1 MKSAIR
7 RVLTSRYFYM
17 PAAGLLLYTLIGFIF
32 APLIVRWVVP
42 KYARDS
48 LNCQAALS
56 EVRMNPFLLTFE
68 ARGFELKQAEGS
80 PLVSFE
86 RFFADMELKSLFRW
100 AAIFRELSLEKPTVH
115 AIVEADGGLN
125 LRALIPPAQEPPEP
139 EKPDSGPFR
148 MLIENIAVLGGKVVV
163 IDRRQSQPAELIVE
177 MFDLCLKDL
186 STLQDRNG
194 TYALTTSTPLGEK
207 FEWQGAIA
215 LAPFR
220 SSGKIA
226 VEGLKT
232 ATLWE
237 FVRDALNIES
247 PGGIIDVTTEYRFD
261 VSGSTTQFL
270 LESARL
276 ALSDLSLKLVDAPGP
291 FLAWDRFELD
301 VPRVDLVEKDLQIKK
316 VLLDGCALDLRLDPA
331 GRMNLRQIAREIP
344 AKPEQEATPAPES
357 RAEPPPEEPNAPAEA
372 GPPFKMMAEA
382 VEIKGMS
389 IAFEDASPTTP
400 SKGGCS
406 SIDLHFSASMG
417 TVAEEADTAVDG
429 EPNEKRS
436 TPPGFAVD
444 GLGFS
449 LADLYLKGAG
459 LDKPIIEV
467 KKLELDVPHLNL
479 MDKTVQLTKLLVDG
493 GAVDVRMDSSGLTNL
508 ERIAREVARGQ
519 SGEKRSEPSEVAAGE
534 STPDEVAG
542 SDDRPFN
549 IDAESIEIKGV
560 AFDFNDSSRAAP
572 LEARCSEVGL
582 HLKASIQA
590 GGAEPR
596 GTISGISSEIKEIQV
611 SDAQSPEPLF
621 RTGRL
626 TIEGGECNLGA
637 RSIVVPRI
645 ALSDGH
651 LDVSRDAEGRIN
663 WLRLVAAK
671 DEARESAASGGPAE
685 SKPSWDFLVKSIELE
700 GFRSRLSDLGARPD
714 QSLFDVQGFS
724 ARISDLD
731 GKSPMGFAVDFQV
744 EQGGRVS
751 LSGRVDPKVPSV
763 EARVNVADFALTPLQ
778 PYLEPYVTLVMRSAA
793 VSTEGRLAYGVP
805 GGAAGLVYDG
815 SFKLSKLNLTEAGS
829 EQTYLGLGAL
839 QAPKLNLTLQ
849 PDRFEAGDVK
859 LSGLVGELIIA
870 EDGTVNLTR
879 VLKQQEGGEKPP
891 AAPPRKPGEEKEG
904 FPFRVG
910 RIQVEDGN
918 VLFADLSLMPKFN
931 VRIHQL
937 KGVVTGLSSSRD
949 SRARIQLE
957 GRVDRFGLARING
970 VIQLY
975 DFQRSTEI
983 DMVFRNVEMTALT
996 PYSGKF
1002 AGRQIK
1008 SGRLSTDFKYRIQ
1021 NRKLVGDNKIILDNL
1036 VLGDR
1041 VDSPDAVNLP
1051 LDLAI
1056 ALLKDSNGR
1065 IDIGLPVTGD
1075 LDNPEFSIGPL
1086 IWKAL
1091 VGFLTRAVT
1100 APFRAL
1106 GSMFGGQGEELNAVD
1121 FDPGS
1126 KEIPPPEREK
1136 LQKLAEALLKRP
1148 QLALVLQGRYSPEA
1162 DGTEL
1167 RDLSV
1172 RRTVAARLGSELK
1185 PEEDPG
1191 PLDLT
1196 DSRVR
1201 KQLEA
1206 LFEERFGEQ
1215 ALRELDRNIKS
1226 GAVQPRMPE
1235 VRQPDETK
1243 GRKKGFLSRMAN
1255 NLKLYKVVPG
1265 GKSPEEA
1272 ALWSGELYLR
1282 LVESEPMP
1290 EEVLIKLADDR
1301 ARAIAAE
1308 LESEGK
1314 VPGDRVRIE
1323 KPEALTDDAAPGV
1336 KLSLGAL

>member
-1 MKSAIR
+1 
-7 RVLTSRYFYM
+7 M
-17 PAAGLLLYTLIGFIF
+17 PAAGLLLYTLIGFIV
-32 APLIVRWVVP
+32 APLIVRWAVP

-48 LNCQAALS
+48 LKCQAVLS

-86 RFFADMELKSLFRW
+86 RFFADMELISLFRW
-100 AAIFRELSLEKPTVH
+100 AAIFRELSLEEPIVH

-125 LRALIPPAQEPPEP
+125 LRALIPPDQEPREP
-139 EKPDSGPFR
+139 EEPDSGPFR
-148 MLIENIAVLGGKVVV
+148 MLIENISVLGGKVVV
-163 IDRRQSQPAELIVE
+163 IDRRQSEPAEFVVE

-186 STLQDRNG
+186 STLQDRDG
-194 TYALTTSTPLGEK
+194 TYAFTTSTPLGEK

-215 LAPFR
+215 LAPLR
-220 SSGKIA
+220 SSGKITI
-226 VEGLKT
+226 EGLQT
-232 ATLWE
+232 ATLWG
-237 FVRDALNIES
+237 FIRDALNLES
-247 PGGIIDVTTEYRFD
+247 PGGVLDVTTEYRLD
-261 VSGSTTQFL
+261 VSGSATRFV
-270 LESARL
+270 LEESRL
-276 ALSDLSLKLVDAPGP
+276 ALSGLSLRLVDAPGP
-291 FLAWDRFELD
+291 FLAWDRLELD
-301 VPRVDLVEKDLQIKK
+301 MPRVDLMEKELHIKR
-316 VLLDGCALDLRLDPA
+316 VLLEGCALDVRLDPA
-331 GRMNLRQIAREIP
+331 GRVNLQQIARGIP
-344 AKPEQEATPAPES
+344 AKPEQEDTPPPES
-357 RAEPPPEEPNAPAEA
+357 RAEPPEEPDAPSEA

-382 VEIKGMS
+382 FEIKGMS

-406 SIDLHFSASMG
+406 IIDLHFSASMG
-417 TVAEEADTAVDG
+417 MAEDGQDTAVEG
-429 EPNEKRS
+429 EPDEKRS
-436 TPPGFAVD
+436 TPSGFAVR

-459 LDKPIIEV
+459 LDKPIIDL
-467 KKLELDVPHLNL
+467 KKLELDMPRVSPAE
-479 MDKTVQLTKLLVDG
+479 KTVQLARVLVDG
-493 GAVDVRMDSSGLTNL
+493 GAVDIRIDSSGLTNL
-508 ERIAREVARGQ
+508 ERIAREVTRGQ
-519 SGEKRSEPSEVAAGE
+519 SGEKRSGPSDITAEPST
-534 STPDEVAG
+534 SDEVAG

-549 IDAESIEIKGV
+549 IDAESIEIRGI
-560 AFDFNDSSRAAP
+560 AFDFNDSSRAVP

-582 HLKASIQA
+582 HLKANIQA
-590 GGAEPR
+590 GGPEPL
-596 GTISGISSEIKEIQV
+596 GTLSDIAIDIKKIQV
-611 SDAQSPEPLF
+611 GDARSPEPLF

-637 RSIVVPRI
+637 RSVVVPRI

-651 LDVSRDAEGRIN
+651 VDVSRDAEGRIN
-663 WLRLVAAK
+663 WRQLFAAG
-671 DEARESAASGGPAE
+671 DDGRDGGASEGPSD
-685 SKPSWDFLVKSIELE
+685 SKPSWDFLVKSIEIE
-700 GFRSRLSDLGARPD
+700 GFRSKLSDLGARPD
-714 QSLFDVQGFS
+714 QPLFDLQGFS

-731 GKSPMGFAVDFQV
+731 GKSPMDFVVDFQV

-751 LSGRVDPKVPSV
+751 LSGRVDPKIPSV
-763 EARVNVADFALTPLQ
+763 EARVNVADLVLTPLQ
-778 PYLEPYVTLVMRSAA
+778 PYLEPHVTLVMRSAA
-793 VSTEGRLAYGVP
+793 VSTEGRLAYAVP

-839 QAPKLNLTLQ
+839 QVPKLNLTLQ
-849 PDRFEAGDVK
+849 PDRFEARDVK
-859 LSGLVGELIIA
+859 LSGLVGEFIIA

-879 VLKQQEGGEKPP
+879 VLRQQEGGEKPS
-891 AAPPRKPGEEKEG
+891 AAPPRKRGEDKEG
-904 FPFRVG
+904 FPFRIG

-918 VLFADLSLMPKFN
+918 VVFADLSLMPKFN
-931 VRIHQL
+931 ARIHQL

-957 GRVDRFGLARING
+957 GRVDRYGLARING
-970 VIQLY
+970 VMQLY

-983 DMVFRNVEMTALT
+983 DMVFRNVEMTTLT

-1021 NRKLVGDNKIILDNL
+1021 NRKLVGANKIIVDNL

-1075 LDNPEFSIGPL
+1075 LDNPEFKIGPL

-1106 GSMFGGQGEELNAVD
+1106 GSLFGGEGEEFNAVD

-1126 KEIPPPEREK
+1126 AEIPPPEREK
-1136 LQKLAEALLKRP
+1136 LQMLAEALLKRP

-1172 RRTVAARLGSELK
+1172 RRTVAARQGSGLK

-1196 DSRVR
+1196 DSKTR
-1201 KQLEA
+1201 KQLET
-1206 LFEERFGEQ
+1206 LFEERFGKE

-1226 GAVQPRMPE
+1226 GAVQPRMLE
-1235 VRQPDETK
+1235 VRQPEETR
-1243 GRKKGFLSRMAN
+1243 GRKKGFFSRMAN

-1272 ALWSGELYLR
+1272 ALWAGELYLR
-1282 LVESEPMP
+1282 LVESEPLP
-1290 EEVLIKLADDR
+1290 EELLIQLAEDR

-1314 VPGDRVRIE
+1314 VPGDRVRFE